1 MFCNGLRCDNPV
13 CAYSQGRD
21 YNTVDGRRFR
31 NTSAAWTGPSK
42 QQAYLKSKFVSN
54 DYTDPNTNLKTLTVY
69 TLTWTLTDRH
79 DGRRL
84 GPIKKFCTRFK
95 VSTPQTTR

>member
-21 YNTVDGRRFR
+21 YNTVDSRRFQ

-54 DYTDPNTNLKTLTVY
+54 DYTNPNTNPKTLT

-79 DGRRL
+79 DVYKDILYAIRS
-84 GPIKKFCTRFK
+84 FN
-95 VSTPQTTR
+95 TTDNALSGETCV